1 MQEEYCNFYRVPDS
15 PNKLPEAV
23 SAAGSSTPARASRA
37 APQVRPRPRSPSE
50 RAGPRLP
57 RRERRGRV
65 ENANHVLG
73 MGDVMGLVV

>member
-1 MQEEYCNFYRVPDS
+1 MGLLAAASDRKQAA
-15 PNKLPEAV
+15 PEA
-23 SAAGSSTPARASRA
+23 SAADCPKPTGPSRA
-37 APQVRPRPRSPSE
+37 APLVGSGNRCCEQARL
-50 RAGPRLP
+50 RLP